1 MMRGLQKRLQKL
13 ESTLRDELD
22 DNDFSPLLGFMWF
35 AVVYYLG
42 HPSRSEKPM
51 VAYARALGYAN
62 VSELNQAIALDQRG
76 LRQRGRLGVRQRD
89 SSARDE
95 LWKKFGILNSRTGD
109 PENRLEAFERMEAG
123 LPKSY
128 KDRLQTILKRTDINL
143 KWLRFHSGDI
153 GAYLR
158 CFA

>member
-22 DNDFSPLLGFMWF
+22 DKDLSPLLGFMWF
-35 AVVYYLG
+35 AVTYYLG
-42 HPSRSEKPM
+42 NPSPGEKLI

-62 VSELNQAIALDQRG
+62 EFELNHAIAIDQRG
-76 LRQRGRLGVRQRD
+76 LRERGRPGIRQRD
-89 SSARDE
+89 SSAEDE
-95 LWKKFGILNSRTGD
+95 LWEKFGILNSRTGD
-109 PENRLEAFERMEAG
+109 PEKRFEAFERMEAG

-128 KDRLQTILKRTDINL
+128 RRRLQTILKRTDINL
-143 KWLRFHSGDI
+143 ERLRFHSRDF
-153 GAYLR
+153 GAYIR

>member
-13 ESTLRDELD
+13 ESTLWDKLD
-22 DNDFSPLLGFMWF
+22 DKDLSSYLGFMWF
-35 AVVYYLG
+35 AVTYYLG
-42 HPSRSEKPM
+42 NPRRGEKLII
-51 VAYARALGYAN
+51 AYARALGYAN
-62 VSELNQAIALDQRG
+62 ETELNYAVELDQRQ

-89 SSARDE
+89 GSAQEE
-95 LWKKFGILNSRTGD
+95 LWKKFGISNTHTGGA
-109 PENRLEAFERMEAG
+109 EKRFEAFRRMEAG

-128 KDRLQTILKRTDINL
+128 KHKLQSILKRTDINL
-143 KWLRFHSGDI
+143 EWLRFRSGDF

>member
-1 MMRGLQKRLQKL
+1 MIRGLQKRLQKL

-22 DNDFSPLLGFMWF
+22 DDDFSWFLGFMWF
-35 AVVYYLG
+35 AVAYYLG
-42 HPSRSEKPM
+42 NPSRSEKPI

-76 LRQRGRLGVRQRD
+76 LRERGRLGIRQRD
-89 SSARDE
+89 SSAQDE
-95 LWKKFGILNSRTGD
+95 VWKKFGILNSCSGD
-109 PENRLEAFERMEAG
+109 PEKRFEAFERMEAG

-128 KDRLQTILKRTDINL
+128 KDRLQAILKRNDINL

-153 GAYLR
+153 GAFIR

>member
-22 DNDFSPLLGFMWF
+22 DKDLSPLLGFMWF
-35 AVVYYLG
+35 AVTYYLG
-42 HPSRSEKPM
+42 NPSPGEKLI

-62 VSELNQAIALDQRG
+62 ESELSDAIALDQRK
-76 LRQRGRLGVRQRD
+76 LRQRGRPGVRQRD
-89 SSARDE
+89 SSAQDE
-95 LWKKFGILNSRTGD
+95 LWKKFGILNTRICGA
-109 PENRLEAFERMEAG
+109 EQRCEAFERMKAG

-128 KDRLQTILKRTDINL
+128 KDRLLTILKRTDINL
-143 KWLRFHSGDI
+143 EWLRFHSGDI
-153 GAYLR
+153 GAYIR